1 MASAARGTLRQRV
14 RGCEQRVGH
23 ARCRSAS
30 GAVACLVGCAALAL
44 ALAAVSGCGSD
55 PTAIA
60 TTEAG
65 NATSTA
71 SIEPAIEPAI
81 EPSIEPAGALV
92 TAPAARIIPLD
103 GDLAEI
109 VFALGLGDQVVATDI
124 SATFPAEA
132 DALPEIGY
140 QRALSAEPI
149 AAFEPTVVLATEL
162 AGPPETLDEL
172 ERLGI
177 EVVMVDTSSTSDEPA
192 SKVRAVS
199 AALGVPDVGKELALD
214 IEAGID
220 AAGARVADLPAGPRV
235 LALYLRGENVQLVL
249 GEGSGI
255 DWIIE
260 FVGAID
266 VADELGVIDNAPLSS
281 EAIVAAAPDV
291 ILVPSGGLES
301 VGGVDGLL
309 AIPGIAETPAGR
321 DRRILAYDDQ
331 YLLGNGPRT
340 PQLLDE
346 LITDL
351 HGAVRARDQI
361 SPAAPTTTK
370 DHE

>member
-1 MASAARGTLRQRV
+1 MPNLGWMASAARGTLRQRA

-23 ARCRSAS
+23 ARCGSVS
-30 GAVACLVGCAALAL
+30 GAIACLAGCAVVVAL
-44 ALAAVSGCGSD
+44 SGCGSD
-55 PTAIA
+55 AAATA
-60 TTEAG
+60 TTEAAVASAG
-65 NATSTA
+65 PATV
-71 SIEPAIEPAI
+71 P
-81 EPSIEPAGALV
+81 V
-92 TAPAARIIPLD
+92 TAPEIDPVARIIPLD

-109 VFALGLGDQVVATDI
+109 VFALGLGDRVVATDI

-177 EVVMVDTSSTSDEPA
+177 EVVMIDTSSTVGEPA
-192 SKVRAVS
+192 AKVRSVAT
-199 AALGVPDVGKELALD
+199 ALGVTDVGERLALD
-214 IEAGID
+214 IEAGIE
-220 AAGARVADLPAGPRV
+220 AARERVAGLPTSPRL

-260 FVGAID
+260 FVGAVD
-266 VADELGVIDNAPLSS
+266 VADELGVNDSAPLSS
-281 EAIVAAAPDV
+281 EAIVAAAPEV

-321 DRRILAYDDQ
+321 DRRILAYEDQ

-351 HGAVRARDQI
+351 HGADR
-361 SPAAPTTTK
+361 
-370 DHE
+370 